1 MLPVAI
7 NTQHA
12 STVLLWRGH
21 CPVLHT
27 IQRQLS
33 PLNNLS
39 FSTLARD
46 SRVPR
51 DAVLLDFTRW
61 DQRAPGLR
69 RGLQP
74 TSPACGF
81 ACLSEQ
87 VPPLSLRFFQKNETF
102 GDQWGALDSN
112 LCSSQIPGWQS
123 TVCLI
128 QWGHKI

>member
-12 STVLLWRGH
+12 FTVLLWQGH
-21 CPVLHT
+21 CPVPRM
-27 IQRQLS
+27 IQRQFS

-51 DAVLLDFTRW
+51 NAVLLDFTRW
-61 DQRAPGLR
+61 DQRTPCLR

-74 TSPACGF
+74 TSPARGF

-87 VPPLSLRFFQKNETF
+87 VHPLSLRFFHKKETF
-102 GDQWGALDSN
+102 DGQWGALDSY
-112 LCSSQIPGWQS
+112 LCSGQIPGWWR